1 MAKCNNLFKIKL
13 GPEIMKEQYIFYA
26 LYNEQGQVILDNE

>member
-13 GPEIMKEQYIFYA
+13 GPEIMKEQYIFYFRA
-26 LYNEQGQVILDNE
+26 HHYLKTQTTR

>member
-13 GPEIMKEQYIFYA
+13 GPEIMKEQYIFYFRTR
-26 LYNEQGQVILDNE
+26 LYLISHTTR